1 VRAAEAEE
9 MLDEDTG
16 VQAWAGGID
25 APSPIDGDTAR
36 PDAIPRRAGPI
47 RIVESHIAAAEVGV
61 AMPQGRVGHPIHDH
75 DRIGDKQS
83 VPRGLALAVN
93 AHGFRKERCEWTYM
107 TPTSRSK
114 KAADSTRRN
123 LVSGAPK

>member
-1 VRAAEAEE
+1 

-16 VQAWAGGID
+16 AQAWAGGID

-36 PDAIPRRAGPI
+36 PHAIPRRAGPI
-47 RIVESHIAAAEVGV
+47 RIVESNIAAAEVGV

-83 VPRGLALAVN
+83 VPRALALAVN
-93 AHGFRKERCEWTYM
+93 AHGFRKE
-107 TPTSRSK
+107 S
-114 KAADSTRRN
+114 A
-123 LVSGAPK
+123 SGRT